1 MSGYS
6 LPLIGARREHSKLR
20 LCSSVALVHRGLAAR
35 ALVCQ
40 QHFAPTERL
49 HAEALLVSPNSA
61 AAKKYLRECTGRM
74 RAQTGGKTCS
84 ERDKW
89 CRSVEQIR
97 TAQRPR
103 MAQDLLSVCTSR
115 KQKSRVKDALLS
127 LVTIVRLSRY
137 QHSKWRPQLTGT

>member
-1 MSGYS
+1 MSRYS
-6 LPLIGARREHSKLR
+6 LPLLGARREHSKLR
-20 LCSSVALVHRGLAAR
+20 LCSSAALIHRGLAAT

-40 QHFAPTERL
+40 HHFAPTEQL
-49 HAEALLVSPNSA
+49 HSEALLVSPNSA
-61 AAKKYLRECTGRM
+61 AAKKYLRECNDRM
-74 RAQTGGKTCS
+74 RAQTGEKTCS

-115 KQKSRVKDALLS
+115 KQKSRVKGAHPS
-127 LVTIVRLSRY
+127 LVTIVHLSHY